1 MYIRNLRKPS
11 PNKNIYKFA
20 SSKNRKTVMCEGS
33 LEKDCCYHFE
43 YDPEVVC
50 YESQPEGYYYEFCS
64 KQLPYTPDFLV
75 HYIDGYQCFVES
87 KPYGQTLSKEF
98 KQQFQARKSAA
109 ERLGFDLILVTD
121 RQIRKGF
128 YLENCKVV
136 HRYSGCIKGDNLPDA
151 LYDQLLDAKPIKIR
165 DLALKVELSVG
176 VVFAAVL
183 RLVTLGKALIDLDS
197 AKLNE
202 TTLVMVK

>member
-1 MYIRNLRKPS
+1 MYNRNLRKPS

-20 SSKNRKTVMCEGS
+20 SSKNEKTVMCEGS

-43 YDPEVVC
+43 YDPEVV
-50 YESQPEGYYYEFCS
+50 YYKSQPLGYYYEFCG
-64 KQLPYTPDFLV
+64 KNLPYTPDFLV
-75 HYIDGYQCFVES
+75 HYVGGYQCFVES
-87 KPYGQTLSKEF
+87 KPYGKTLSKEF
-98 KQQFQARKSAA
+98 KQQFQARRLAA
-109 ERLGFDLILVTD
+109 KRLGFDLILVTE

-128 YLENCKVV
+128 FLENCKVV
-136 HRYSGCIKGDNLPDA
+136 HRYCGCIEGDNLPDA
-151 LYDQLLDAKPIKIR
+151 IYAQLLDTKSIKIR
-165 DLALKVELSVG
+165 DLALRVKLSIG
-176 VVFAAVL
+176 EVFAAVL